1 MKLKEEKGM
10 IGGQEMA
17 NLGKLLPEI
26 AKSTPSYLDLADSN
40 LEAISVLG
48 EHSALLINVFL
59 EENARI
65 NLNTIELKSLGRM
78 VCGLTGDQWT
88 SLINKK
94 VLNEVLVPHISSLEC
109 ELTTQVQQEL
119 YIVSLFFYFFSGFV
133 KSSGIHFY
141 FTIRYCRF

>member
-17 NLGKLLPEI
+17 NLGKLLPEV
-26 AKSTPSYLDLADSN
+26 AKSTPSYLDLDDSN

-48 EHSALLINVFL
+48 EHSALLMNVFL

-65 NLNTIELKSLGRM
+65 NLNSFELVSLGRM
-78 VCGLTGDQWT
+78 VCGLTGDQWS

-94 VLNEVLVPHISSLEC
+94 VLDEVLVPHISSLEC
-109 ELTTQVQQEL
+109 ELPAQV
-119 YIVSLFFYFFSGFV
+119 I
-133 KSSGIHFY
+133 
-141 FTIRYCRF
+141 CR